1 MIASTESVEITP
13 RGIRKVLNK
22 YTPQRAIAEYIWNG
36 YDAHAKIVKVNIVCD
51 DAFDGI
57 IKVTIIDDGE
67 GIIYEQLPVVFKKFY
82 ESHKSAK
89 GNVDSRF
96 SRGKNGYGRFTF
108 FKFANKATWHTIYKK
123 STNLFYKFC
132 IDINAQTLTDYNATQ
147 PEEVTTIATGTEV
160 VFEDI
165 IADDLSAN
173 WINEKLI
180 PHLKAEFAWF
190 FKVHPECKLYINDEI
205 LDCSSVIADSE
216 IFELPIQL
224 EGIDDELFHIYY
236 FQWNVKPQEEYSRFY
251 FMSADGDLKY
261 QKTTLYNN
269 KGDNFWHSVL
279 VRSTFFN
286 SLADIEDDEERSLF
300 SSMPEKHIFKALKDK
315 LNEYL
320 GKKRRP
326 FLKAKAEILI
336 GDYESE
342 DLFSFIGGT
351 PWEAERKKY
360 LQNFIKEL
368 YEVEPAVFTKLNVAQ
383 KKIFIRLLDQVM
395 DTGRNESLFTIL
407 GALVDLEDE
416 YKDQFAKIL
425 ETTKLK
431 NVVTTLQLIED
442 RLQTIQALRSV
453 NFDHTLK
460 AGEVKHLQ
468 KLIERHYWIFGEEY
482 RFVGAE
488 DIKFQEALNRYKYI
502 LHGVNEEEYV
512 NHPDKYKEMDLFIT
526 GQEHKNGRPSNL
538 VVEIKS
544 PTNVPKLKME
554 HYTQINTYMNV
565 IKKQDGFNDPTT
577 YWTFLLIGLDIDDVA
592 NEQIKDPLTGICL
605 EKDNYRLYMKT
616 WAQVLN
622 EAEARFNYLKEKLQN
637 ERNRLA
643 NSDNL
648 DSIMEQTLNNTAVAK
663 DVNNQENVN

>member
-1 MIASTESVEITP
+1 MEASTQSVEITP

-36 YDAHAKIVKVNIVCD
+36 YDAHAKEVSVNIIWETTFEGIVKIVV
-51 DAFDGI
+51 
-57 IKVTIIDDGE
+57 KDDGE
-67 GIIYEQLPVVFKKFY
+67 GIIYEQLPIVFKKFY
-82 ESHKSAK
+82 ESHKSIK

-108 FKFANKATWHTIYKK
+108 FKFANHATWNTIYK
-123 STNLFYKFC
+123 NNDEYYKFG
-132 IDINAQTLTDYNATQ
+132 IDIYAHTLTDYNATS
-147 PEEVTTIATGTEV
+147 PENVAVVATGTEV
-160 VFEDI
+160 IFEDI
-165 IADDLSAN
+165 IADDLSSN
-173 WINEKLI
+173 WIEEKLI
-180 PHLKAEFAWF
+180 PYLKAEFAWY
-190 FKVHPECKLYINDEI
+190 FKVHPECKLYINGEI

-286 SLADIEDDEERSLF
+286 SLADIEDDDERSLF

-342 DLFSFIGGT
+342 DLFSFIGDT
-351 PWEAERKKY
+351 PWEEERKKY

-442 RLQTIQALRSV
+442 RLQTIQALRSI

-502 LHGVNEEEYV
+502 LHGVDKEEYV

-526 GQEHKNGRPSNL
+526 GQEHRDGRPSNL

-577 YWTFLLIGLDIDDVA
+577 YWTFLLIGLDIDDVTK
-592 NEQIKDPLTGICL
+592 EQIKNPLTGICL

-622 EAEARFNYLKEKLQN
+622 EADARFNYLKEKLQN

-648 DSIMEQTLNNTAVAK
+648 DSIMEQTLNNTAVEN
-663 DVNNQENVN
+663 DVK

>member
-1 MIASTESVEITP
+1 MSVATESVEITP

-36 YDAHAKIVKVNIVCD
+36 FDAHAKEVKVNSICETTFNSIVKVLVR
-51 DAFDGI
+51 
-57 IKVTIIDDGE
+57 DDGE

-82 ESHKSAK
+82 ESHKSLK

-108 FKFANKATWHTIYKK
+108 FKFANLARWNTIYKK
-123 STNLFYKFC
+123 EDVFYKFS
-132 IDINAQTLTDYNATQ
+132 IDINAQTLTDYNATS
-147 PEEVTTIATGTEV
+147 PERVDVATTETEV
-160 VFEDI
+160 AFEDI
-165 IADDLSAN
+165 ISDDLSVD
-173 WINEKLI
+173 WMSEKLV
-180 PHLKAEFAWF
+180 PYLKAEFAWY
-190 FKVHPECKLYINDEI
+190 FKLHPDKKLFINDEL

-216 IFELPIQL
+216 SFDLPIQL
-224 EGIDDELFHIYY
+224 EGVDDELFHIYY

-251 FMSADGDLKY
+251 FMSANGDLKY

-269 KGDNFWHSVL
+269 KGDYFWHSVL
-279 VRSTFFN
+279 VKSTFFN
-286 SLADIEDDEERSLF
+286 SLADIEDDEERNLF
-300 SSMPEKHIFKALKDK
+300 SSLPEKRVFKALKEK

-326 FLKAKAEILI
+326 FLKAKAEVLI
-336 GDYESE
+336 NDYESE
-342 DLFSFIGGT
+342 NLFSFIGET
-351 PWEAERKKY
+351 PWEEERKKY

-368 YEVEPAVFTKLNVAQ
+368 YEVEPAVFTKLNAAQ
-383 KKIFIRLLDQVM
+383 KNIFIRLLDQVI

-431 NVVTTLQLIED
+431 NIVNTLQLIED
-442 RLQTIQALRSV
+442 RLQTIQALREV
-453 NFDHTLK
+453 NFNHTLK

-488 DIKFQEALNRYKYI
+488 NMKFQEALNRYKYI
-502 LHGVNEEEYV
+502 LHGVSEEEYV

-526 GQEHKNGRPSNL
+526 GQEYREGRPSNL

-544 PTNVPKLKME
+544 PTSVPKLKME

-577 YWTFLLIGLDIDDVA
+577 FWTFLLIGLDIDDIA
-592 NEQIKDPLTGICL
+592 GQQIQNPLTGICL

-622 EAEARFNYLKEKLQN
+622 EADSRFNYLKEKMQN
-637 ERNRLA
+637 ERDRLV
-643 NSDNL
+643 NSNDL
-648 DSIMEQTLNNTAVAK
+648 TSIMEQTLNNTAVATDIK
-663 DVNNQENVN
+663 TTSI

>member
-1 MIASTESVEITP
+1 MSVATESVEITP

-36 YDAHAKIVKVNIVCD
+36 FDAHAKEVKVNSICETTFNSIVKVLVR
-51 DAFDGI
+51 
-57 IKVTIIDDGE
+57 DDGE

-82 ESHKSAK
+82 ESHKSLK

-108 FKFANKATWHTIYKK
+108 FKFANLARWNTIYKK
-123 STNLFYKFC
+123 EDVFYKFS
-132 IDINAQTLTDYNATQ
+132 IDINAQTLTDYNATS
-147 PEEVTTIATGTEV
+147 PERVDVATTETEV
-160 VFEDI
+160 AFEDI
-165 IADDLSAN
+165 TSDDLSVD
-173 WINEKLI
+173 WMSEKLV
-180 PHLKAEFAWF
+180 PYLKAEFAWY
-190 FKVHPECKLYINDEI
+190 FKLHPDKKLFINDEL

-216 IFELPIQL
+216 SFDLPIQL
-224 EGIDDELFHIYY
+224 EGVDDELFHIYY

-251 FMSADGDLKY
+251 FMSANGDLKY

-269 KGDNFWHSVL
+269 KGDYFWHSVL
-279 VRSTFFN
+279 VKSTFFN
-286 SLADIEDDEERSLF
+286 SLADIEDDEERNLF
-300 SSMPEKHIFKALKDK
+300 SSLPEKRVFKALKEK

-326 FLKAKAEILI
+326 FLKAKAEVLI
-336 GDYESE
+336 NDYESE
-342 DLFSFIGGT
+342 NLFSFIGET
-351 PWEAERKKY
+351 PWEEERKKY

-368 YEVEPAVFTKLNVAQ
+368 YEVEPAVFTKLNAAQ
-383 KKIFIRLLDQVM
+383 KNIFIRLLDQVI

-431 NVVTTLQLIED
+431 NIVNTLQLIED
-442 RLQTIQALRSV
+442 RLQTIQALREV
-453 NFDHTLK
+453 NFNHTLK

-488 DIKFQEALNRYKYI
+488 NMKFQEALNRYKYI
-502 LHGVNEEEYV
+502 LHGVSEEEYV

-526 GQEHKNGRPSNL
+526 GQEYREGRPSNL

-577 YWTFLLIGLDIDDVA
+577 FWTFLLIGLDIDDIA
-592 NEQIKDPLTGICL
+592 GQQIQNPLTGICL

-622 EAEARFNYLKEKLQN
+622 EADSRFNYLKEKMQN
-637 ERNRLA
+637 ERDRLV
-643 NSDNL
+643 NSNDL
-648 DSIMEQTLNNTAVAK
+648 TSIMEQTLSNTAVATDIK
-663 DVNNQENVN
+663 TTLI

>member
-1 MIASTESVEITP
+1 MSVATESVEITP

-36 YDAHAKIVKVNIVCD
+36 FDAHAKEVKVNSICETTFNSIVKVLVR
-51 DAFDGI
+51 
-57 IKVTIIDDGE
+57 DDGE

-82 ESHKSAK
+82 ESHKSLK

-108 FKFANKATWHTIYKK
+108 FKFANLARWNTIYKK
-123 STNLFYKFC
+123 EDGFYKFS
-132 IDINAQTLTDYNATQ
+132 IDINAQTLTDYNATS
-147 PEEVTTIATGTEV
+147 PERVDVAATETEV

-165 IADDLSAN
+165 ISDDLSVD
-173 WINEKLI
+173 WVSEKLV
-180 PHLKAEFAWF
+180 PYLKAEFAWY
-190 FKVHPECKLYINDEI
+190 FKLHPDKKLFINDEL

-216 IFELPIQL
+216 SFDLPIQL
-224 EGIDDELFHIYY
+224 EGADDELFHIYY

-251 FMSADGDLKY
+251 FMSANGDLKY

-269 KGDNFWHSVL
+269 KGDYFWHSVL
-279 VRSTFFN
+279 VKSTFFN
-286 SLADIEDDEERSLF
+286 SLADIEDDEERNLF
-300 SSMPEKHIFKALKDK
+300 SSLPEKRVFKALKEK
-315 LNEYL
+315 LNDYL

-326 FLKAKAEILI
+326 FLKAKAEVLI
-336 GDYESE
+336 NDYESE
-342 DLFSFIGGT
+342 NLFSFIGKT
-351 PWEAERKKY
+351 PWEEERKKY

-368 YEVEPAVFTKLNVAQ
+368 YEVEPAVFTKLNAAQ
-383 KKIFIRLLDQVM
+383 KNIFIRLLDQVI

-431 NVVTTLQLIED
+431 NIVNTLQLIED
-442 RLQTIQALRSV
+442 RLQTIQALREV
-453 NFDHTLK
+453 NFNHTLK

-488 DIKFQEALNRYKYI
+488 NMKFQEALNRYKYI
-502 LHGVNEEEYV
+502 LHDVSEEEFV

-526 GQEHKNGRPSNL
+526 GQEYREGRPSNL

-577 YWTFLLIGLDIDDVA
+577 FWTFLLIGLDIDDIA
-592 NEQIKDPLTGICL
+592 GQQIQNPLTGICL

-622 EAEARFNYLKEKLQN
+622 EADSRFNYLKEKMQN
-637 ERNRLA
+637 ERDRLV
-643 NSDNL
+643 NSNDLN
-648 DSIMEQTLNNTAVAK
+648 SIMEQTLSNSAVAK
-663 DVNNQENVN
+663 DTKIH